1 MTYFAKPSCVF
12 DAQDNVHIV
21 NELSAHDL
29 QYTLQIYALA
39 MEQLSDESSIQEALE
54 SNNKFKSLLNKLFSL
69 AGLELSLFSYAQIE
83 ELVLKTLLSM
93 LGYEELTSETG
104 ETRTLASS
112 IAGLWKST
120 DDLESALELMKCLPG
135 KLMGEIFDA
144 RAQADKPHEK
154 KKQESAAALI
164 KAMAANNETD

>member
-1 MTYFAKPSCVF
+1 MVTYFAKPSPVF

-29 QYTLQIYALA
+29 QYALQIYALA
-39 MEQLSDESSIQEALE
+39 MEQLSDENSIQEALE
-54 SNNKFKSLLNKLFSL
+54 SNNRFKSLLIVLFDI

-83 ELVLKTLLSM
+83 ELVLKTLLPM
-93 LGYEELTSETG
+93 LGYEELIG
-104 ETRTLASS
+104 EAATIAAS

-120 DDLESALELMKCLPG
+120 DDLESALEIMKCLPG
-135 KLMGEIFDA
+135 KLMSEIFEA
-144 RAQADKPHEK
+144 RAQADKPHEQ

-164 KAMAANNETD
+164 KAMASSNESD